1 MLYICIRT
9 LINQD
14 ENKLRSDG
22 MLFLSHFNIIT
33 LKAVW
38 IFEGL
43 NIWEA
48 IYMITVNV
56 GRILSTDIC
65 SYSNLNIK
73 REVESII
80 GNRFVV
86 N

>member
-1 MLYICIRT
+1 
-9 LINQD
+9 
-14 ENKLRSDG
+14 
-22 MLFLSHFNIIT
+22 MLFVSHFNIMT
-33 LKAVW
+33 LKAIW

-56 GRILSTDIC
+56 PRILSTDIC
-65 SYSNLNIK
+65 SYSYLNIK
-73 REVESII
+73 REVQSII
-80 GNRFVV
+80 EKRFVT